1 MSPVSERGAWEE
13 WIQFFLS
20 GVREQARDAVLR
32 ARQLQKLQESWRERL
47 TLARASAL
55 LLRLSDS
62 LFNSPVVT
70 IPEAQRFLDVTYR
83 TAQRNV
89 EKLVAAGILQQMGES
104 SYGKTFV
111 AFEILE
117 VVGESET

>member
-1 MSPVSERGAWEE
+1 MSPVCERGAWEE

>member
-1 MSPVSERGAWEE
+1 VSPVSERGAWEE